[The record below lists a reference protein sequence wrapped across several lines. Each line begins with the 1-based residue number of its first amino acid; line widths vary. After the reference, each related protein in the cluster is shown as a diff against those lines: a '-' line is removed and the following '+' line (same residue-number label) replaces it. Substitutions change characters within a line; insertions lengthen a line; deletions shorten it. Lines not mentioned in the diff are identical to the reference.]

1 MFGVD
6 ARSRVGVGGSMMMGD
21 MGKGDRERDYDED
34 DEEDEEDGD
43 GQGRQMLGFMFGNVD
58 DSGGLD
64 EEYLDQDAKEH
75 LSALAQQLGP
85 SFVDIEQ
92 LYAERKKQT
101 DVSGGEEHEDY
112 DQKAEDAVDYEDIQE
127 QYEGPE
133 VQLAQQDMQSYAN
146 AALAG
151 PIKLAEEDNYDDD
164 DDIDI
169 DIDSE
174 QCTEAKVEDEDFNSK
189 QPVEGKAEDED
200 FDSEQPAD
208 NKLESPVKNASE
220 TEDEVHLT
228 QYDDEEVPVV
238 HEQCL
243 TSAVD
248 TIASDDE
255 DEKEDWDQILGSQ
268 ETTSSSKEQEEEV
281 SKISLPVLCQEDGK
295 TVLRFSELFG
305 VREPYWVIGH
315 RKGRQKRGHTR
326 EKRYR
331 PEEDL
336 EAMEEDEEFVLMRC
350 SQQPV
355 LTADSSKAERD
366 LESWSSSD
374 ESQVWSGIEEDGTEK
389 TTLPRTRYNRIK
401 QRKPEFTSA
410 EPMKEKIDIYEMDIA
425 ESRSR
430 IPEANF
436 DLIHQVEWEDGILW
450 DTSRRD
456 EFISGDPASC
466 QLVEVDSESELSH
479 LSEIDHERLSTDK
492 HVAGL
497 IDYPD
502 WQRPC
507 VIEPLQQTSSVSGDE
522 KEVSA
527 PAKMLRHPQILRLE
541 TRSFDKQTVEEARAE
556 LLKRISNMTLSV
568 KEKNQ
573 ELARGDWLSSISWGE
588 PEPCLPRS
596 KVIFDF
602 MDPQMVFET
611 SEAKI
616 GQSLCLHAAAVV
628 LTPGGKEGASDVA
641 EGTFNA
647 SLSLTRFN
655 ISNDKYYTNK
665 KTHQQQ
671 KSNAKKRAIHGVKVM
686 HSLPAIKL
694 QSMKPKLSNK
704 DLANFH
710 RPKAVWYPHHNEV
723 AAKEQGKLAARGPM
737 KVIVKTL
744 GGKGTKLT
752 VDASET
758 LDVLKAKTAKKL
770 GDLKPLEKT
779 KVFYSGKELVDGFT
793 FSQQQVPPN
802 SVLHLVRT
810 KIYPWPKAQR
820 LPGENKP
827 LRPPGAFKKKSE
839 LSVKDGH
846 VALMEYCEERPLLI
860 GNVGMGGR
868 LYTYYRKRSPTDAT
882 AATLRAE
889 RGPWVGISLPLEPTE
904 DSPFL
909 GDIRPGETQSSLET
923 NMYRAPV
930 FPHKVSST
938 DFLLVRSPKGKLSLR
953 RIDSVHVVGQ
963 QEPHMEVLTPTSKSV
978 QNYIGNRLMVYL
990 YREFREKEKPGVI
1003 SPHLRADDVMSQF
1016 PSLTEGFIRKRL
1028 KHCADLQKIGGE
1040 MCWVMRRNFRI
1051 PSEEEMRRLVTPEN
1065 VCTYESM
1072 QAGLHHLKR
1081 MGVHKLTQPSGLA
1094 AAMNQLPD
1102 EAITIA
1108 AASHIERELQI
1119 TPWNLSSNFVAATM
1133 QGRGSLERLEIVGAG
1148 DPSGRGL
1155 GFSYL
1160 RVASKPPNAGA
1171 LVEKKAAA
1179 ARGGGAV
1186 TGTDADLRRLS
1197 MEAAREVLLKFKVPE
1212 DIIDKL
1218 TRWHRIAMVRK
1229 LSSEQAASG
1238 VKLGAAVLNK
1248 FARGQRM
1255 SFLQLQQ
1262 QTREK
1267 CQDIWDRQVQSLSMA
1282 DGDDSESDGEVGGDL
1297 DSFAGDLENLL
1308 EAEEGDEGGG
1318 KKGKREGMV
1327 GLGAR
1332 RRKQI
1337 AQQEEDIEDEEAEA
1351 AELRRM
1357 LRADDEA
1364 EEEQKKKK
1372 SVSARKEQ
1380 ESEEVETPFDIERP
1394 SLQQKSATSTHPGR
1408 KFGDGQ
1414 AGKKKKRILKRIIR
1428 TRKPDGSYSSKEILI
1443 TDPKEVAL
1451 YLAKKNAS
1459 KTANQNSGVDKE
1471 DTKKKGTGKIPLN
1484 IKKLTSVAPM
1494 KEMSTKG
1501 KVNRKFGRDALSL
1514 VCGACGQLGHMR
1526 TNKKCPLYNEEGEH
1540 VAWQD
1545 SGAAADG
1552 LLERQGTK
1560 ITIKR
1565 KSVPTKKVEE
1575 LDSPKSVQ
1583 PPVIVTPLPKEIPP
1597 PVPLLKTP
1605 SLRMKI
1611 KLSGASQNSD
1621 STPAPPVPKTPLEN
1635 NEKLHGG
1642 HANGAGD
1649 TNISQTARPVLKLKL
1664 SNQKLKDQDAKR
1676 LKQDQDVEAARKER
1690 DMIRKR
1696 EREERVAYEQALI
1709 EEREREE
1716 MEIQERERERKE
1728 REESQL
1734 KRKGIVLHK
1743 NGAEISRGNGRENKL
1758 VFVNKI
1764 KNKTVRAKDGPEL
1777 VKRKREREQR
1787 QEVEEYQRALDEE
1800 LKREQEELDRKES
1813 RERGEEE
1820 RFRKEQVR
1828 VERERHRQHMKE
1840 KERRRELH
1848 RLRQETIAR
1857 EAEVEAQRAAKEREE
1872 MERASREE
1880 AKQQREREM
1889 QFKNMKSKHMKEP
1902 TRVVS
1907 GLPSGLSGERD
1918 RGKGMKRRPD
1928 APPPSYNH
1936 TPDFGNAPKRL
1947 RKKGGEVDLC
1957 NILEGV
1963 VEILKNADCSYLF
1976 LKPVPKKEAPD
1987 YLHYVKRPM
1996 DLSTIRERVRKL
2008 KYKSRE
2014 DFRSDVRQIADNAH
2028 LYNDGRNPGIP
2039 PLADRLLELCDEELI
2054 ARDEDLGEAE
2064 AGIEPLDD
2072 DIRGNSPR
2080 LDRRRSV
2087 RMF

>member
-1 MFGVD
+1 MNIN
-6 ARSRVGVGGSMMMGD
+6 AAVGLEVGTLMGD
-21 MGKGDRERDYDED
+21 IFKENSERDYDE
-34 DEEDEEDGD
+34 EEEDGD
-43 GQGRQMLGFMFGNVD
+43 GDGEGRGEQMLGFMFGNVD

-75 LSALAQQLGP
+75 LSALAHQLGP
-85 SFVDIEQ
+85 SLFDIEQ
-92 LYAERKKQT
+92 LCAKRKRLT
-101 DVSGGEEHEDY
+101 DASAADEHEDY
-112 DQKAEDAVDYEDIQE
+112 DQKAVDAVDYEDIQE

-133 VQLAQQDMQSYAN
+133 VQLAPQDMQFYAES
-146 AALAG
+146 ALARSV
-151 PIKLAEEDNYDDD
+151 KLVEEDNYD
-164 DDIDI
+164 
-169 DIDSE
+169 
-174 QCTEAKVEDEDFNSK
+174 
-189 QPVEGKAEDED
+189 EDED
-200 FDSEQPAD
+200 FDSEQPTEAKVED
-208 NKLESPVKNASE
+208 WDFDSEQPDGSKMESPVKIAPE
-220 TEDEVHLT
+220 TDDEALLTQEDE
-228 QYDDEEVPVV
+228 EEVPVAQ
-238 HEQCL
+238 EQCR

-248 TIASDDE
+248 MMASDDE
-255 DEKEDWDQILGSQ
+255 DEKEEDWDQILGSQ
-268 ETTSSSKEQEEEV
+268 ETTSSSREQEDEAA
-281 SKISLPVLCQEDGK
+281 KISLPVLCQEGGK

-315 RKGRQKRGHTR
+315 RKGRQKRVHSR
-326 EKRYR
+326 EKRER
-331 PEEDL
+331 LEEDL
-336 EAMEEDEEFVLMRC
+336 EAMEDDEEAVLKRC

-355 LTADSSKAERD
+355 IAADSSTAEGS
-366 LESWSSSD
+366 LGSSSED
-374 ESQVWSGIEEDGTEK
+374 FDIGNRSEEDGNQTA
-389 TTLPRTRYNRIK
+389 LFISHSRRDRTK
-401 QRKPEFTSA
+401 QKKLVFTAS
-410 EPMKEKIDIYEMDIA
+410 EPMKGDEDSYEEDIA
-425 ESRSR
+425 ECRR
-430 IPEANF
+430 QIPDANF
-436 DLIHQVEWEDGILW
+436 DLIHQVEWEDDIIW
-450 DTSRRD
+450 DTSDVSRRGAS
-456 EFISGDPASC
+456 ISDHRSTC
-466 QLVEVDSESELSH
+466 HLVEVDRDTEQSH
-479 LSEIDHERLSTDK
+479 LSDVDLQCLVKEQCDTRLSDCS
-492 HVAGL
+492 
-497 IDYPD
+497 D
-502 WQRPC
+502 WRRPY
-507 VIEPLQQTSSVSGDE
+507 VVEPLCQKCRDIEDE
-522 KEVSA
+522 DELTM
-527 PAKMLRHPQILRLE
+527 PAKTVRHPQMLRLE
-541 TRSFDKQTVEEARAE
+541 TLRFHREPGEESRSA
-556 LLKRISNMTLSV
+556 LLRRINNTTLEV

-573 ELARGDWLSSISWGE
+573 ELTRGSWLGSIFWGE
-588 PEPCLPRS
+588 PESGLPRS
-596 KVIFDF
+596 KVIFDL
-602 MDPQMVFET
+602 MDSQMVFET
-611 SEAKI
+611 TEAND
-616 GQSLCLHAAAVV
+616 GQSICLHAAAVV
-628 LTPGGKEGASDVA
+628 LTAVGKDGVSDGAEEAVN
-641 EGTFNA
+641 T
-647 SLSLTRFN
+647 SLPLTRFN

-723 AAKEQGKLAARGPM
+723 AAKEQGKLAARGSM

-744 GGKGTKLT
+744 GGKGSKLT

-770 GDLKPLEKT
+770 G
-779 KVFYSGKELVDGFT
+779 GKELVDGYT
-793 FSQQQVPPN
+793 FAQQQVPPN

-846 VALMEYCEERPLLI
+846 VALMEYCEERPLLL

-868 LYTYYRKRSPTDAT
+868 LFTYYRKRSSTDAT

-889 RGPWVGISLPLEPTE
+889 RGPWVGITLPLEPTE

-923 NMYRAPV
+923 NMYRAPI
-930 FPHKVSST
+930 FPHKVATT

-953 RIDSVHVVGQ
+953 RIDSIHVVGQ

-978 QNYIGNRLMVYL
+978 QNHVGNRLLVYL

-1003 SPHLRADDVMSQF
+1003 TPHVRADDVTSQF

-1028 KHCADLQKIGGE
+1028 KHCADLQKVGGE
-1040 MCWVMRRNFRI
+1040 MCWMMRRNFRI

-1102 EAITIA
+1102 EAITLA

-1160 RVASKPPNAGA
+1160 RVATKPPNAGA

-1212 DIIDKL
+1212 EIIDKL

-1229 LSSEQAASG
+1229 LSSEQAATG
-1238 VKLGAAVLNK
+1238 VKLGAATLNK

-1267 CQDIWDRQVQSLSMA
+1267 CQDIWDRQAQSLVMA
-1282 DGDDSESDGEVGGDL
+1282 DGDDSESDGEAGGDL

-1308 EAEEGDEGGG
+1308 EAEEGDDGGG
-1318 KKGKREGMV
+1318 KKGKREGMG

-1372 SVSARKEQ
+1372 SVPVSMEKKEL
-1380 ESEEVETPFDIERP
+1380 EAVETPPDLGGE
-1394 SLQQKSATSTHPGR
+1394 
-1408 KFGDGQ
+1408 GQ
-1414 AGKKKKRILKRIIR
+1414 AGKKKKKIIKRIIR
-1428 TRKPDGSYSSKEILI
+1428 TRKVDGTYTSKEVII

-1451 YLAKKNAS
+1451 YLAKKNAN
-1459 KTANQNSGVDKE
+1459 KVVNQVVGVEKVGAA
-1471 DTKKKGTGKIPLN
+1471 KKSTGKPPPVS
-1484 IKKLTSVAPM
+1484 KKLKSGAPV
-1494 KEMSTKG
+1494 KEMSAKG
-1501 KVNRKFGRDALSL
+1501 KVTGKCGRDALSL

-1526 TNKKCPLYNEEGEH
+1526 TNKKCPLYNEEGEP

-1560 ITIKR
+1560 ITFKR
-1565 KSVPTKKVEE
+1565 KPVPIKKMEG
-1575 LDSPKSVQ
+1575 LDSPNSAQV
-1583 PPVIVTPLPKEIPP
+1583 PVVKPPLPKKDIPS

-1611 KLSGASQNSD
+1611 KLISGVSQNPDNS
-1621 STPAPPVPKTPLEN
+1621 PVPVSKPVREKV
-1635 NEKLHGG
+1635 EKLSGV
-1642 HANGAGD
+1642 HANGAGESGVD
-1649 TNISQTARPVLKLKL
+1649 QPARPPLLKLKL
-1664 SNQKLKDQDAKR
+1664 SNQRRKEHGLKR
-1676 LKQDQDVEAARKER
+1676 LKLDQDVKTRKESETT
-1690 DMIRKR
+1690 R
-1696 EREERVAYEQALI
+1696 ES
-1709 EEREREE
+1709 
-1716 MEIQERERERKE
+1716 ERKE
-1728 REESQL
+1728 REEYEG
-1734 KRKGIVLHK
+1734 RM
-1743 NGAEISRGNGRENKL
+1743 ERGDYQKAIDEEMEKDEREKEVRERVKDERERGREERGVRESKRRGTIVHTNGSETNRGMEAEVK
-1758 VFVNKI
+1758 FKPFKKKKI
-1764 KNKTVRAKDGPEL
+1764 LRGRVDPEL
-1777 VKRKREREQR
+1777 MKRREREREQAER
-1787 QEVEEYQRALDEE
+1787 MEREKQEAEEYQRALREE
-1800 LKREQEELDRKES
+1800 LKREQQELEQKEARERVELEERQRKE
-1813 RERGEEE
+1813 
-1820 RFRKEQVR
+1820 KEKNDR
-1828 VERERHRQHMKE
+1828 DRHSQHMKE
-1840 KERRRELH
+1840 KEKR
-1848 RLRQETIAR
+1848 
-1857 EAEVEAQRAAKEREE
+1857 
-1872 MERASREE
+1872 
-1880 AKQQREREM
+1880 QREREAKLREAAELEARKAQEERERQVGEEM
-1889 QFKNMKSKHMKEP
+1889 RQQQRDREKIREKSLKFKHMKEH
-1902 TRVVS
+1902 TRVASVS
-1907 GLPSGLSGERD
+1907 LSSLSKRD
-1918 RGKGMKRRPD
+1918 RGKGIKRRPEV
-1928 APPPSYNH
+1928 PPSYH
-1936 TPDFGNAPKRL
+1936 PSPDCGNAPKRL
-1947 RKKGGEVDLC
+1947 RKKGGEVELC

-1963 VEILKNADCSYLF
+1963 VEKLKNADCSYLF

-2014 DFRSDVRQIADNAH
+2014 DFRKDVQQIAENAH

-2039 PLADRLLELCDEELI
+2039 PLADRLLALCDVELD
-2054 ARDEDLGEAE
+2054 ARDQDLDEAE
-2064 AGIEPLDD
+2064 VGIEPLDD
-2072 DIRGNSPR
+2072 DSKGNSPR

-2087 RMF
+2087 RTI